1 MGNCKSCD
9 VITVTT
15 SKNTA
20 KVIFP
25 DGHLQEYSEA
35 EYVRVSQALS
45 SVVSKDSSFSSS
57 SSSDCFLCNADD
69 LDFEGHVSPVHDDAR
84 LQAGQIYF
92 VLPLSLLRRKLYPED
107 IAALAVRASAALVKS
122 GATLVPRD
130 VELVMETG
138 RTRKDLEN
146 QNKMKKRRRS
156 ISGGRGRDFM
166 PELGA
171 IME

>member
-15 SKNTA
+15 SNTA

-25 DGHLQEYSEA
+25 DGHLQEYSDA

-45 SVVSKDSSFSSS
+45 NVVSKDSSF
-57 SSSDCFLCNADD
+57 SSDCFLCNADD

-107 IAALAVRASAALVKS
+107 IAALAVRASTALVHS

-138 RTRKDLEN
+138 KTRKDLEN
-146 QNKMKKRRRS
+146 ETKRMKKRRRRS
-156 ISGGRGRDFM
+156 DNSGRGRDFL